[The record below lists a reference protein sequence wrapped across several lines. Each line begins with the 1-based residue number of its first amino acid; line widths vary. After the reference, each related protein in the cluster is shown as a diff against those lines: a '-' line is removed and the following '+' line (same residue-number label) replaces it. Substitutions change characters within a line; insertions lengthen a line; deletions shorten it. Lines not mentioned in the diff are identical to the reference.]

1 MCAVLAD
8 GDFVRGIACE
18 RRRAVGAYAEASENA
33 ATRRLIFRGLEHLC
47 FAPAA
52 GHGRRRG

>member
-52 GHGRRRG
+52 GRRG